1 MTIPEILKEL
11 PGLLEALGLSE
22 EPLGV
27 YYPSEAP
34 AHALTPK
41 AAILPN
47 VKMEARGEV
56 DWGEVFGNFACI
68 MGVIWRARRLG
79 KPACFDRDH
88 VGCLGGAFYLGFLK
102 PQLETIVYYVSTGIP
117 GVMEGE
123 HYLASPDAM
132 RRFLALVDPRP
143 APARFAVF
151 KPLSQFASGET
162 PEVVNFF
169 ARPESIS
176 GLHFLSTFVTDD
188 PEAVAAPFGADCSFL
203 LTWPLN
209 YLARGQLKAVLGG
222 WDPSARKFHKPD
234 ELSFSVPWE
243 LFTRMAARWRESFLT
258 RETWATVKKKIALS
272 RKAWGER

>member
-1 MTIPEILKEL
+1 MTLPELQEL
-11 PGLLEALGLSE
+11 PGLLEALGLEE
-22 EPLGV
+22 EPLGI
-27 YYPSEAP
+27 YYTSEAP
-34 AHALTPK
+34 GDCLTPK
-41 AAILPN
+41 AAVLPTAE
-47 VKMEARGEV
+47 KEARGKV
-56 DWGEVFGNFACI
+56 DWEEVFGNFACV
-68 MGVIWRARRLG
+68 MGLAWRARKLG

-102 PQLETIVYYVSTGIP
+102 PQLETIIYYVSTGIP

-123 HYLASPDAM
+123 HYLASPEAM

-143 APARFAVF
+143 APKRFCVF
-151 KPLSQFASGET
+151 KPLSHFGPGET
-162 PEVVNFF
+162 PEVVSFF

-176 GLHFLSTFVTDD
+176 GLHFLATFVTDD
-188 PEAVAAPFGADCSFL
+188 VEAVMSPFGADCSYV

-209 YLARGQLKAVLGG
+209 YLAQGKLKAVLGG

-243 LFTRMAARWRESFLT
+243 LFTRMTTRWRESFLT

-272 RKAWGER
+272 RKVWKEL